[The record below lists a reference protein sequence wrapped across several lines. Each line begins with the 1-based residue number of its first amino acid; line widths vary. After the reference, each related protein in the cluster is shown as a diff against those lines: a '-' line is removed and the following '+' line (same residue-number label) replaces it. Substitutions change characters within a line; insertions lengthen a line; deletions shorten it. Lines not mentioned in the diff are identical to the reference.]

1 MFIPYVRGPN
11 WCRYKRLFHLQW
23 LGSLLPRSIGW
34 WVHFVEVRIVGEKDK
49 LIDFGVFVVKT
60 LEFTIIYL
68 FYCKM

>member
-1 MFIPYVRGPN
+1 M
-11 WCRYKRLFHLQW
+11 
-23 LGSLLPRSIGW
+23 
-34 WVHFVEVRIVGEKDK
+34 EVRIVGEKDK